1 MEDVNW
7 QAVPESNKP
16 RPRKP
21 GHDFDESWTALQA
34 WRLGTLREWKARTV
48 RIMRQ
53 RKNLA
58 AVALVADKLLV
69 HTGLGA
75 SHVDGGQRVLSEAAD

>member
-1 MEDVNW
+1 L
-7 QAVPESNKP
+7 AG
-16 RPRKP
+16 R
-21 GHDFDESWTALQA
+21 DFDESWTALQA